1 MLQTVAWTTM
11 IVSNVQKSEISAAI
25 RDTFSG
31 EKPCRLCHLVQDG
44 REQEQQ
50 LPATVT
56 SDKKVEK
63 FLKLAISPL
72 RPPPVADFSYPP
84 VTDSEAL
91 SRPLDPPLHVPIAA

>member
-1 MLQTVAWTTM
+1 MLQTVAWTGM
-11 IVSNVQKSEISAAI
+11 IFSNVQKSEISAAI

-31 EKPCRLCHLVQDG
+31 EKPCRLCHVVQEG

-56 SDKKVEK
+56 ADKKVDK

-72 RPPPVADFSYPP
+72 SPPPVADFSYPP
-84 VTDSEAL
+84 VADADAL